1 MSSVSLGENKAASIW
16 FVSRCPGDQVPW
28 AHGYRSPVTS
38 VSHLTSTQPK
48 VSAVLFLIPSSQE
61 LILKLVVFSN
71 YFQWSLCFLPLAKF
85 FPVDRRLTKYYD
97 NNIVLI

>member
-16 FVSRCPGDQVPW
+16 FVPRCPGDQAPW

-48 VSAVLFLIPSSQE
+48 VSEVVFLILISLE
-61 LILKLVVFSN
+61 LVLKLVVFSN
-71 YFQWSLCFLPLAKF
+71 YFQWSLCLLHLAKF
-85 FPVDRRLTKYYD
+85 
-97 NNIVLI
+97 